1 MSDEEVTCEMC
12 GTALMDLERRLERND
27 RSHRH
32 HPSDCARIL
41 KLKLVEV
48 TRMMHEGVDDDIR
61 FACDILLALGHTEAA
76 NHDQIVGLVRAQ
88 REAMT
93 VTGADGCPKPVSERL
108 KELVEALR
116 WYADDGNHVPPAH
129 SADGWCRDSGHRARV
144 ALGTFKPPA
153 RGSDT

>member
-27 RSHRH
+27 SSHRH
-32 HPSDCARIL
+32 HPADCARIL
-41 KLKLVEV
+41 KLKLVEM

-61 FACDILLALGHTEAA
+61 FGCDILLALGHTEAA

-93 VTGADGCPKPVSERL
+93 DLLARQPRGVT
-108 KELVEALR
+108 
-116 WYADDGNHVPPAH
+116 
-129 SADGWCRDSGHRARV
+129 
-144 ALGTFKPPA
+144 
-153 RGSDT
+153 